1 MAGMNVTYEESLKLM
16 FFFDLKRL
24 GAKACV
30 EWCMKMGLIADGRK
44 CAECGQGMNLTERK
58 DLGDGVNWVCRR
70 QGHYC
75 KVSIRANS
83 WFANSRMDL
92 STVLLAT
99 AMWVKGCTHSFIME
113 EADIA
118 RQTATD
124 WMSFCREV
132 CVCML
137 VNESVKLGGPG
148 KIVEIDESKFGKR
161 KYNKGKMVE
170 GAWVFGGVE
179 RYSNKC
185 FMTVVQ
191 DRTSETLLS
200 VLKEWVI
207 PGSTVMSDCWKS
219 YDCLSEEG
227 FVHLTVNHSLT
238 FKDPDTGAHTNS
250 IEGTWAACKRS
261 LKGTRRVKDGMDGY
275 LAEYIWRRC
284 HRSGVKSTTRQF
296 FESIIKV
303 YPPNKEIEKD
313 E

>member
-1 MAGMNVTYEESLKLM
+1 
-16 FFFDLKRL
+16 
-24 GAKACV
+24 
-30 EWCMKMGLIADGRK
+30 
-44 CAECGQGMNLTERK
+44 
-58 DLGDGVNWVCRR
+58 
-70 QGHYC
+70 
-75 KVSIRANS
+75 
-83 WFANSRMDL
+83 MDL
-92 STVLLAT
+92 WKILLAT
-99 AMWVKGCTHSFIME
+99 AMWVAHSFITE

-118 RQTATD
+118 RQTTTD

-137 VNESVKLGGPG
+137 VNESVTLGGPG

-161 KYNKGKMVE
+161 KFNKGKMVE

-219 YDCLSEEG
+219 YDC
-227 FVHLTVNHSLT
+227 
-238 FKDPDTGAHTNS
+238 TGAHTNS

-303 YPPNKEIEKD
+303 YPPNKEIEK

>member
-1 MAGMNVTYEESLKLM
+1 
-16 FFFDLKRL
+16 
-24 GAKACV
+24 
-30 EWCMKMGLIADGRK
+30 
-44 CAECGQGMNLTERK
+44 
-58 DLGDGVNWVCRR
+58 
-70 QGHYC
+70 
-75 KVSIRANS
+75 
-83 WFANSRMDL
+83 
-92 STVLLAT
+92 
-99 AMWVKGCTHSFIME
+99 
-113 EADIA
+113 
-118 RQTATD
+118 
-124 WMSFCREV
+124 
-132 CVCML
+132 ML
-137 VNESVKLGGPG
+137 VNESVKLGGQG
-148 KIVEIDESKFGKR
+148 NKLLRLTNQNLGKR

-170 GAWVFGGVE
+170 GAWVLGVLKGI
-179 RYSNKC
+179 RTKC

-191 DRTSETLLS
+191 DRTSGNFAS

-207 PGSTVMSDCWKS
+207 PGSTVMLTAGSRTIVSQKR
-219 YDCLSEEG
+219 G